1 MPARLEAL
9 KARHLAMAATSE
21 GSPVVACQ
29 PGLFDRRA
37 LRRADD
43 DREGRLRRSADSEAQ
58 LKAIAQAA
66 RVSLAGPPRL
76 VLVARRYLDMAL
88 SP

>member
-1 MPARLEAL
+1 VTVPARLEAT
-9 KARHLAMAATSE
+9 KARHHAMAAANE

-37 LRRADD
+37 LKRADD
-43 DREGRLRRSADSEAQ
+43 DREGRLRRRADAEAQ

-66 RVSLAGPPRL
+66 HVSLAGPPRL
-76 VLVARRYLDMAL
+76 LLVAVVK
-88 SP
+88 S